1 MLIIKSIERIENLS
15 SSVFQPKIGMR
26 SWWFKSFSVRLGKN
40 NCSNPSHLPAH
51 QAGSVERR
59 EAYVRLHLSI
69 TAYSYSVRLT
79 PCLISKPFYRDD
91 ISYMYPKLTPVHPKR
106 ILLADLERINFDK
119 KDIFNQRKQYL
130 WIRSIHAFQ
139 CECEILLCR
148 VGEYFVCGVGTWG
161 ILSLSDYSSAL
172 FFSTLE
178 RNKCLLKQ
186 IQTVKMKKPEESS
199 INWTN
204 KIQRP
209 REQDST
215 FFLRPRF
222 LILGTLK
229 DLRPGVLKSMK
240 NSSERKI

>member
-59 EAYVRLHLSI
+59 EAYVCLHLSI
-69 TAYSYSVRLT
+69 TAYSHTLLDT
-79 PCLISKPFYRDD
+79 KPFYRDD

-106 ILLADLERINFDK
+106 ILLADLERINIDK
-119 KDIFNQRKQYL
+119 KDILDQRKQYL

-172 FFSTLE
+172 FFSPLE
-178 RNKCLLKQ
+178 KNKCLLKQ

-204 KIQRP
+204 KTR
-209 REQDST
+209 RHTLFTCDEQTKMLAET
-215 FFLRPRF
+215 FFLRPSFRYQE
-222 LILGTLK
+222 
-229 DLRPGVLKSMK
+229 S
-240 NSSERKI
+240 